1 MIERI
6 RKRFIHSTIASVL
19 VALILIM
26 GAFNY
31 MAFRS
36 VRINA
41 DLMLNLMAENGG
53 DIPER
58 IPDEYKGII
67 GEFGNTAVRIGN
79 DNFDDFDETDDD
91 DVTLYSNGR
100 IQSDRYNTF
109 SAVTDETPY
118 ETRYF
123 SVILSDTGTTKAVNT
138 GRIASVSNEDAVR
151 YAKSLRNMGASENG
165 YLGVYRYKVLNL
177 PGDSMYLFLDCS
189 SGLYNTIYIFILS
202 LIIGLAALLLISLLV
217 VLFSKKAIQ
226 PIAESY
232 DKQRKFITNAGH
244 ELKTPLAIID
254 SCTEVIEMTDG
265 ENKWT
270 TGIHEQVGR
279 LSTMTAELISMAKMA
294 ESDLELN
301 KRDLDLSALCR
312 ETWEPFGLMAEE
324 QGFGYRLEIAPDIP
338 FFGNEQTLKQLC
350 SIFADNAIKYATPGT
365 TIVLFLRKK
374 GRRLLLGSDNA
385 AENVKKGNRN
395 EFFERFYR
403 GDTSHSSEKK
413 GYGIGLSMA
422 ETITE
427 LHNGRISASSEDGER
442 LQIVASFPERGG
454 SSRNIRK
461 TTRQQE
467 KALKKN
473 AKEHPQTPAKA

>member
-19 VALILIM
+19 VALVLIM

-31 MAFRS
+31 MAFRN
-36 VRINA
+36 VRQNA
-41 DLMLNLMAENGG
+41 DMLLTLMAENGG
-53 DIPER
+53 DFPDR

-67 GEFGNTAVRIGN
+67 GDVSDAAAIIGGD
-79 DNFDDFDETDDD
+79 DNRS
-91 DVTLYSNGR
+91 TLNADSGIGR
-100 IQSDRYNTF
+100 TVNSGSIQSDRYF
-109 SAVTDETPY
+109 SRVTDETPY

-123 SVILSDTGTTKAVNT
+123 SVILSAEGTTMAVNT
-138 GRIASVSNEDAVR
+138 GRIASVTSEQAVE
-151 YAKSLRNMGASENG
+151 YAKALRNIGSSFPG
-165 YLGVYRYKVLNL
+165 YLGTYRYRIQQVPN
-177 PGDSMYLFLDCS
+177 GTMYLFLDCT
-189 SGLYNTIYIFILS
+189 SGLYNAIYIFLLS
-202 LIIGLAALLLISLLV
+202 LMIGVAALILISMLV
-217 VLFSKKAIQ
+217 ILFSKKAIK

-232 DKQRKFITNAGH
+232 EKQQKFITNAGH

-254 SCTEVIEMTDG
+254 SCTEVLEMTDG

-270 TGIHEQVGR
+270 SGIHEQVNR

-301 KRDLDLSALCR
+301 KRDLDLSELCR
-312 ETWEPFGLMAEE
+312 ETWEPFGLLAEE
-324 QGFGYRLEIAPDIP
+324 QGFDYQLDITPDIP

-350 SIFADNAIKYATPGT
+350 SILADNAIKYAVPGT
-365 TIVLFLRKK
+365 TIILSLKKK
-374 GRRLLLGSDNA
+374 GRRVNLSSNNA
-385 AENVKKGNRN
+385 AENVKKGNRS

-427 LHNGRISASSEDGER
+427 LHHGRISASSDDGER
-442 LQIVASFPERGG
+442 LTIMASFPERGG
-454 SSRNIRK
+454 SARNIRK
-461 TTRQQE
+461 TTKQQE
-467 KALKKN
+467 KAMKKS
-473 AKEHPQTPAKA
+473 AKEQGKTPSKA